1 MNNLLSYYGLI
12 DARISASE
20 KDLPVLPRFVS
31 LIQEYQ
37 AGKKPKL
44 QRVKQ
49 KTLSKLFSAARR
61 KENHLVVCSTYVLT
75 LVCALCDRDAP
86 R

>member
-1 MNNLLSYYGLI
+1 MPNFVVFSILVFILTQFLSSTFFILAHFLH
-12 DARISASE
+12 DFDECACLS
-20 KDLPVLPRFVS
+20 LLPRFVS

-49 KTLSKLFSAARR
+49 KTLPKLFLRQEE
-61 KENHLVVCSTYVLT
+61 KKIIW
-75 LVCALCDRDAP
+75 
-86 R
+86 